1 MGIFDY
7 LKGKKKEK
15 LPLIAR
21 VNLSELQKQRE
32 ENMEL
37 GDISILAKADYT
49 KRIPTIRLYYVALE
63 KFSRY
68 GSDEIKIG
76 QTYGIS
82 SPFRLPNEMSIED
95 SCRVVSY
102 LSEKVESE
110 NNLEPASEKSVSMV
124 SKILT
129 TYGFEKV
136 ESHEKGYYHS
146 VSDYNPFEKL
156 RTNFLPA
163 CEEIEGVVDLFTVG
177 GDFKVFK
184 KSDLYD
190 RYFDWF
196 TEGITKQEVEDIYKK
211 IGKDYLLPD
220 TTSSDDEKTL

>member
-1 MGIFDY
+1 M
-7 LKGKKKEK
+7 
-15 LPLIAR
+15 PLIAR

-76 QTYGIS
+76 QTYDIS
-82 SPFRLPNEMSIED
+82 SPFRLPNEMSMED

-146 VSDYNPFEKL
+146 VSDYNPFEEL

-190 RYFDWF
+190 RYFDF

-220 TTSSDDEKTL
+220 PTSSDDEKTL

>member
-21 VNLSELQKQRE
+21 VDLSDLKKQRE

-37 GDISILAKADYT
+37 SDISILAKADYT

-95 SCRVVSY
+95 ACRVVSY

-110 NNLEPASEKSVSMV
+110 NNLEPASEKSVAMV
-124 SKILT
+124 SKLLT

-136 ESHEKGYYHS
+136 ESKEKGYYHA
-146 VSDYNPFEKL
+146 VSDYKPFEKI

-163 CEEIEGVVDLFTVG
+163 CEEIKGVVDLFTVG

-211 IGKDYLLPD
+211 IRKDYLLPYP
-220 TTSSDDEKTL
+220 TSSDGEKAL